1 MRATLLGLRDAE
13 PTKLDQEISGFLL
26 MAPKPDSTAV
36 ANFLRLYSA
45 GADRNAAAQG
55 LISRGIS
62 ADAIASALNFLAQPA
77 STWDLKAVKAIAVIT
92 SAALSG
98 FHGYRRNQ
106 SIPLGLAWF
115 VAGGIF
121 PIVTPV
127 IAIAQGFGKRKG

>member
-1 MRATLLGLRDAE
+1 MLLGLRDGE
-13 PTKLDQEISGFLL
+13 PSKLDQEISGFLL

-36 ANFLRLYSA
+36 ANFLRLYST
-45 GADRNAAAQG
+45 GGDRNTAAQG
-55 LISRGIS
+55 LIARGIS
-62 ADAIASALNFLAQPA
+62 ADTIASALNFLATPA
-77 STWDLKAVKAIAVIT
+77 SSWNIKAIKAVAVLA

-106 SIPLGLAWF
+106 SVPWGLAWF

-127 IAIAQGFGKRKG
+127 IAVAQGYGKRKS